1 MATTT
6 NEQYREGAQTLIAQI
21 RTFRQQIPKLQ
32 IPDPGRTRRNLSNAA
47 SVPPEF
53 IEFTSVMVRNSAS
66 LVRAG
71 ADPDQSTDLM
81 SYAEAYGPVADELE
95 SLAHFVRHSVA
106 TAKNEAGSDALTTYA
121 LAQRLARRKA
131 TADLAP
137 HVADMRRLLKRTRKA
152 KAAPPAGTPAAGT
165 PAPAPQSPMCCV
177 GVSAGAAQRRAR
189 TISPRASR
197 AAQNARRY
205 VKINALVTQLRTGGA
220 NFASFTSRA
229 AIVAN
234 AS

>member
-1 MATTT
+1 MTTTT

-32 IPDPGRTRRNLSNAA
+32 IPDPGQTRRDLVSAA
-47 SVPPEF
+47 TVPPEF
-53 IEFTSVMVRNSAS
+53 IELTSVMVRNSAA
-66 LVRAG
+66 LARAG
-71 ADPDQSTDLM
+71 ANPDQTSDLM

-137 HVADMRRLLKRTRKA
+137 HVADMRRLLKRGRKA
-152 KAAPPAGTPAAGT
+152 KAAPPAGTPA
-165 PAPAPQSPMCCV
+165 PASKSP
-177 GVSAGAAQRRAR
+177 
-189 TISPRASR
+189 
-197 AAQNARRY
+197 
-205 VKINALVTQLRTGGA
+205 K
-220 NFASFTSRA
+220 
-229 AIVAN
+229 
-234 AS
+234 

>member
-32 IPDPGRTRRNLSNAA
+32 IPEPGQTRRNLTNAA

-53 IEFTSVMVRNSAS
+53 IELTSVMVRNSAA
-66 LVRAG
+66 LARAG
-71 ADPDQSTDLM
+71 ADPDQTSDLM

-95 SLAHFVRHSVA
+95 SLAYFVRHSVA

-121 LAQRLARRKA
+121 LAQRLARRRA

-152 KAAPPAGTPAAGT
+152 KAGAAGRD
-165 PAPAPQSPMCCV
+165 
-177 GVSAGAAQRRAR
+177 AGA
-189 TISPRASR
+189 
-197 AAQNARRY
+197 
-205 VKINALVTQLRTGGA
+205 GA
-220 NFASFTSRA
+220 K
-229 AIVAN
+229 VPEVM
-234 AS
+234 